1 MLATKLGLIWI
12 VSALLGVAMIA
23 AYSLRAA
30 DRLAW
35 LLSELAAQA
44 LRLVIG

>member
-1 MLATKLGLIWI
+1 MTSKLGMIW
-12 VSALLGVAMIA
+12 VASALFGVAIVTA
-23 AYSLRAA
+23 FSLRAA

-44 LRLVIG
+44 LRLVLL